1 MEGQTD
7 GWMDAWMDGQME
19 GRKDGGWVGEG
30 PQTLLP
36 GAVWKYPKKGA
47 GFGPGHGGTQQHWE
61 PHGSC
66 LGNEQHQREET
77 GGIDSSE
84 AAGLRTAGETRVR
97 RETQEQVLVLL

>member
-1 MEGQTD
+1 MEDEGQ
-7 GWMDAWMDGQME
+7 
-19 GRKDGGWVGEG
+19 KDGGWVGEG

-47 GFGPGHGGTQQHWE
+47 GFGPGHGCTQQRRE

-77 GGIDSSE
+77 GGVDGSE

-97 RETQEQVLVLL
+97 RETH